1 MQPSEQR
8 ARAGEGDARRVAGRH
23 EVDRCTES
31 ARDKPP
37 VSWELWLSP
46 EGNMGILK
54 NF

>member
-1 MQPSEQR
+1 MRGVWQ
-8 ARAGEGDARRVAGRH
+8 GRH

-31 ARDKPP
+31 ARDQPP

-54 NF
+54 NFSKERGVSKLHFK